1 MRRVWGGNPV
11 RVFFGCIVSFLGSG
25 GARLWL
31 YQDGKQAVQNF
42 VHLDV
47 QNVAGTVSDS
57 SLICRKQPVG
67 ANPAT
72 LVQSASHEIGTVE
85 RHGTDVESSLA
96 RDLTQNHV
104 GALQPSEH

>member
-1 MRRVWGGNPV
+1 MRPVWGGNPV
-11 RVFFGCIVSFLGSG
+11 RVFFPCIVSFLRNGS
-25 GARLWL
+25 ARRWL
-31 YQDGKQAVQNF
+31 SQDGKQAVQNF

-47 QNVAGTVSDS
+47 QNVAGTVTDN

-72 LVQSASHEIGTVE
+72 LIESASHEIGAVE
-85 RHGTDVESSLA
+85 RHGIDVESSLT

-104 GALQPSEH
+104 GALQRREH